1 MRKVRKEFH
10 FSDEDLKDLDYD
22 VFIGMRHAGVKNE

>member
-1 MRKVRKEFH
+1 MRRIRKEFH

-22 VFIGMRHAGVKNE
+22 VSIRYEAYRSKK